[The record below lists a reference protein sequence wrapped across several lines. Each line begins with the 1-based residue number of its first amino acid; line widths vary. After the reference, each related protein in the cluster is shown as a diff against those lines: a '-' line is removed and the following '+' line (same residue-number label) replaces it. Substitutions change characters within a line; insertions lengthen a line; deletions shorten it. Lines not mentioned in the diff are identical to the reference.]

1 MTDQTY
7 SFRVGGMSCAGCARR
22 VEKAAA
28 ADTGATFAAVNLAA
42 GTLTVGGAA
51 PATVRDA
58 LARAGYP
65 AETEEI
71 ALDVHQMTCA
81 SCVARVEKA
90 LMAVPG
96 VIEAR
101 ANLAGETARVTLMA
115 GSAAPADLAAAVRA
129 IGYEATPQRR
139 RGAGAGRPQET

>member
-22 VEKAAA
+22 VETAATGV
-28 ADTGATFAAVNLAA
+28 TGATFAAVNLAS

-51 PATVRDA
+51 PAAVRDA

-71 ALDVHQMTCA
+71 TLDVHQMTCA

-90 LMAVPG
+90 LLAVPG

-101 ANLAGETARVTLMA
+101 ANLAGK
-115 GSAAPADLAAAVRA
+115 APAS
-129 IGYEATPQRR
+129 P
-139 RGAGAGRPQET
+139 